1 MDQSCSESKTSLSTL
16 RVEVPRPFKPL
27 LAPARYKGSW
37 GGRGSGKSHFFAE
50 RAIVRSVTERT
61 DIVCVREIQKSLD
74 QSVKKLLEFKIA
86 SMGQAHRFTITER
99 HIESDLG
106 GIIIFQG
113 MQSHTAT
120 SIQSLEGY
128 DVAWVE
134 EAQALS
140 QRSLDLLR
148 PTIRKPG
155 SELWFSWNPSL
166 ETDPVDALLR
176 GDNPPPGAVV
186 VRVGYKDNPWL
197 PDVLQAEADYD
208 QKRDPD
214 KFAWV
219 WGGEYQRHSEARVF
233 RNWTVD
239 EFERPEGTVYRMGAD
254 WGYSVDPSVLVRC
267 SIDGNRLY
275 IDYESY
281 LVGCEIMQ
289 LPDLF
294 DRVPES
300 RKWFITADS
309 ARPETISHMQRHGY
323 PKISPAIKGAR
334 SIEEGVAFLQ
344 SFDIVVH
351 PRCRHV
357 IDELTLYSY
366 KQDPLTE
373 KVLPM
378 LEDKHNHCIDAIR
391 YACEGARKTI
401 SVQKMK
407 PLKYDN
413 RGIV

>member
-1 MDQSCSESKTSLSTL
+1 M
-16 RVEVPRPFKPL
+16 
-27 LAPARYKGSW
+27 
-37 GGRGSGKSHFFAE
+37 
-50 RAIVRSVTERT
+50 
-61 DIVCVREIQKSLD
+61 REIQKSLD